1 MLAELGLRN
10 FKAFGDNE
18 QDPDKMHRLWL
29 APITLIVGP
38 NSGGKSSIIQALMLL
53 KQSHE
58 ARTSANNS
66 PLELVPRFGNGEYLD
81 LGSYPSLVHRQET
94 ARDLEIEIATENE
107 IVDEYLQFFG
117 ARNDASDVVRTS
129 VKMTF
134 RGIGGSGNHEL
145 REVRYFRHQRDG
157 QGRSTFTLSVNKAER
172 NWYVP
177 DKKSI
182 DDYVNFYLNRH
193 PLKLQGITPFE
204 RGPNRRLINR
214 AHFSR
219 YSGRSGNVTFS
230 FPNGLPGTLEFPSER
245 PVGGRPLKRELNI
258 DKGSSMYDYH
268 IDRLSHLG
276 PLRQPPKRDYPLT
289 GQPSGND
296 PDSKIGNSGQNTP
309 YLLHK
314 NARRMDRINEWLLK
328 FEIPYEISVREY
340 TGAQGTKSISLGL
353 KDASGI
359 EVGLPD
365 VGFGINQF
373 IPVILHGVVSRN
385 GIICVEQPEIHLH
398 PRLQAHIADLL
409 IDTINAPSDSRFETG
424 NQWIVETHSEMIV
437 RRLQRRIREGT
448 ISNDDVSVLY
458 VDPQGDGGSTI
469 QRLGLDEDGRFIDE
483 WPHGFFDEGYREI
496 MGY

>member
-1 MLAELGLRN
+1 MLTELGLRN

-18 QDPDKMHRLWL
+18 QATDKMHRLRL
-29 APITLIVGP
+29 APITLIVGA

-58 ARTSANNS
+58 ARSSANGS
-66 PLELVPRFGNGEYLD
+66 ALELVPRFGNGEYLD

-107 IVDEYLQFFG
+107 IDDEYLQFFR

-134 RGIGGSGNHEL
+134 RGIGGGESHEL
-145 REVRYFRHQRDG
+145 REVRYLRHQKDG
-157 QGRSTFTLSVNKAER
+157 QGQSTFNLPLEKALR
-172 NWYVP
+172 NWRVP
-177 DKKSI
+177 GKKSLN
-182 DDYVNFYLNRH
+182 DYVNFYLNRY

-204 RGPNRRLINR
+204 KDPNRNLINR

-219 YSGRSGNVTFS
+219 YSGTSGNVTLT
-230 FPNGLPGTLEFPSER
+230 FPNGLPGTLKFPSER
-245 PVGGRPLKRELNI
+245 PAGGGPLTRELNI
-258 DKGSSMYDYH
+258 DRGSSMYDYH

-296 PDSKIGNSGQNTP
+296 PDSRIGNSGQNTP

-314 NARRMDRINEWLLK
+314 NARRMERINEWLLK
-328 FEIPYEISVREY
+328 FEIPYEISVHEY

-373 IPVILHGVVSRN
+373 IPVILHGVVSSN
-385 GIICVEQPEIHLH
+385 AIICVEQPELHLH
-398 PRLQAHIADLL
+398 PNLQSSIADLL
-409 IDTINAPSDSRFETG
+409 AETSRKKDG
-424 NQWIVETHSEMIV
+424 NQWVIETHSQTLIEKFISLILDNKIRKSDVAVLIV
-437 RRLQRRIREGT
+437 TKDKFKETG
-448 ISNDDVSVLY
+448 SSSVLEW
-458 VDPQGDGGSTI
+458 DMESRWPAQDSFW
-469 QRLGLDEDGRFIDE
+469 DKNFI
-483 WPHGFFDEGYREI
+483 PLRVRH
-496 MGY
+496 